1 MKIGDTL
8 THGGRQYLVRGFDP
22 EGVSPRMIY
31 LEDAAT
37 GARTVVPIEQV
48 SSPATHGH
56 RRLRL
61 VKKPKNP
68 RDDRP

>member
-1 MKIGDTL
+1 MQIGDTL
-8 THGGRQYLVRGFDP
+8 THGSREYVVRGFDP

-31 LEDAAT
+31 LDDVVT
-37 GARTVVPIEQV
+37 GARKTVPIEQV
-48 SSPATHGH
+48 SASAKHGQ

-68 RDDRP
+68 RRDRP